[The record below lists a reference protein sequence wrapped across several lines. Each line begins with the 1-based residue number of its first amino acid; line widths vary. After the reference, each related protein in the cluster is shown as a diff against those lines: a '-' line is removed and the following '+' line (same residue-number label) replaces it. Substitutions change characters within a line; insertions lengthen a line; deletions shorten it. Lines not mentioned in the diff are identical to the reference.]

1 MTLTCGLA
9 VSVQFLGI
17 FKEFV
22 EGSMK
27 IDTGKFSR
35 VSYQIII
42 LLNITLN
49 QIKDHQRT
57 FLFPLLNLVL
67 ERK

>member
-1 MTLTCGLA
+1 
-9 VSVQFLGI
+9 
-17 FKEFV
+17 
-22 EGSMK
+22 MK

-42 LLNITLN
+42 ILNTTLN

-57 FLFPLLNLVL
+57 FWFPLKYIGKYIPVKSCFGTQM
-67 ERK
+67 RSICVIPKCPP

>member
-1 MTLTCGLA
+1 
-9 VSVQFLGI
+9 
-17 FKEFV
+17 
-22 EGSMK
+22 MK